1 MTVDELNQCNQRIG
15 QDDSENRSSNF
26 SIWSSMGR
34 NRSKPRRFFPFK
46 KGYLSVMTLRAG
58 EEGVHMTVDGRHAT
72 SFAFREVINHLFSL
86 NLLSLSRSNCL
97 FSLTYLLSLLVIF
110 F

>member
-15 QDDSENRSSNF
+15 QDDSENKSSNF

-97 FSLTYLLSLLVIF
+97 FSLTYLLSL
-110 F
+110 